1 MRESNLTY
9 EDDLEEDED
18 LLEDM
23 YLTFAVYNQD
33 FGLDIKSLVEIV
45 VLQHITEVREQC
57 MINGSI

>member
-33 FGLDIKSLVEIV
+33 FGLDIKSVVEIV
-45 VLQHITEVREQC
+45 VLQYIKEVREQC